1 MTGRV
6 TPKRP
11 PHERGQDDRLP
22 TLRERQPWV
31 WIVAVL
37 AVASLLLGVVGTALA
52 VWLG

>member
-1 MTGRV
+1 MSGRV

-11 PHERGQDDRLP
+11 KSERGGDHLP

-31 WIVAVL
+31 WLVAVL
-37 AVASLLLGVVGTALA
+37 AVLSLLLGVVGTALA